1 MLKNLRR
8 FFFAIVMG
16 NALLHVTKA
25 ENNAVSSNA
34 QNEELRKQEVENT
47 GEISQPRFVPLT
59 AEEVAEFR
67 KNCTLED
74 NEKLEKFAE
83 ALRVMFENFKTTT
96 EFNKVEEM
104 CNSYGL
110 SLQIMLSI
118 IPCKVEN
125 QVDLSQAEVLASN

>member
-1 MLKNLRR
+1 
-8 FFFAIVMG
+8 MG

-34 QNEELRKQEVENT
+34 QNEESRKQEVGNT

-125 QVDLSQAEVLASN
+125 QVDLSQAEVSASN

>member
-1 MLKNLRR
+1 MLKNLRKL
-8 FFFAIVMG
+8 FLAIVMG
-16 NALLHVTKA
+16 NALLQVTKA
-25 ENNAVSSNA
+25 ENNPVSSDT
-34 QNEELRKQEVENT
+34 QNEELKKQEATNSAEL
-47 GEISQPRFVPLT
+47 SQPRFVPLT

-67 KNCTLED
+67 KNCTAED

-83 ALRVMFENFKTTT
+83 VLRAMFENFKTTT

-118 IPCKVEN
+118 IPCKVDN
-125 QVDLSQAEVLASN
+125 QVDLTQAELLAGN